1 MDLLSPLED
10 AFDRLTL
17 LTYESGLGPAAI
29 QLLAEIRRNAHRKA
43 VHSRSEENPSFSFG
57 PSVAAAMPADHA
69 PFAVLEW
76 CDIPEGML
84 GLVTFVRKGDGQA
97 QYMGMSADLD
107 LIGTSKKIGA
117 RLDNWYN
124 GRSGYPYEAAQ
135 WELVKKELRGIAA
148 TLLPD
153 GGHVVIVD
161 HAALSGLP
169 FHIALASEWTVSY
182 AVDWSAIEAAIEAN
196 GSAPT
201 RPKLGVLHA
210 PRSNET
216 VAVRE
221 ALHASAV
228 RMLHLA
234 KDKELE
240 VDQAEPGAADA
251 DAFRRL
257 LETTD
262 LMKVLCHGQVTKE
275 DHQVV
280 LVIDHENRS
289 PPGYSFGVALETTR
303 GHRFGRD
310 EFAERRIASRTIFLG
325 ACSGGVVSVG
335 GLDERTSFASLL
347 AQAGTKSVVA
357 PRWKIDAELALP
369 VLDDAL
375 SRFVDGMPLAKA
387 VSTAAEE
394 AMQRGVPAWQAYAF
408 VIEGAWK

>member
-1 MDLLSPLED
+1 M
-10 AFDRLTL
+10 AT
-17 LTYESGLGPAAI
+17 
-29 QLLAEIRRNAHRKA
+29 
-43 VHSRSEENPSFSFG
+43 SE
-57 PSVAAAMPADHA
+57 
-69 PFAVLEW
+69 
-76 CDIPEGML
+76 
-84 GLVTFVRKGDGQA
+84 
-97 QYMGMSADLD
+97 
-107 LIGTSKKIGA
+107 KIGA
-117 RLDNWYN
+117 RLDNWHS
-124 GRSGYPYEAAQ
+124 GRSGHPWETAQ
-135 WELVKKELRGIAA
+135 WEVVKKDLRVIAA

-153 GGHVVIVD
+153 GGHVIIID
-161 HAALSGLP
+161 HAALRGLP
-169 FHIALASEWTVSY
+169 FHIALAPKWTVSY
-182 AVDWSAIEAAIEAN
+182 ASDWSAIEAVIGAN
-196 GSAPT
+196 GLAPS

-234 KDKELE
+234 KDKGLE
-240 VDQAEPGAADA
+240 VDEAKPGSADA

-262 LMKVLCHGQVTKE
+262 LMKVLCHGQVSRE

-280 LVIDHENRS
+280 LVVDHEHRS
-289 PPGYSFGVALETTR
+289 PPGYSFGVTLKTTQ

-310 EFAERRIASRTIFLG
+310 ELAKQRIASRTIFLG
-325 ACSGGVVSVG
+325 ACSGGVMSVG
-335 GLDERTSFASLL
+335 GLDERTTFASLL

-375 SRFVDGMPLAKA
+375 SRFIDGMPLAKA
-387 VSTAAEE
+387 VSIASEK

-408 VIEGAWK
+408 VIEGAWI